1 MRDDP
6 RDDLPGQSAVR
17 AAPRRNIWV
26 RRAALASR
34 RTGRLDPTV
43 RALLW
48 ATAAG
53 VLFAFL
59 NALMRSLVLQLDA
72 FQTQFLRYL
81 MGLLVMAPLIL
92 RSGLAAYHPKNI
104 GGQFARG
111 AVHTCGL
118 CLWFLAVPHITLAD
132 TTAIGFT
139 TPIFI
144 MIGATLMFREPMRW
158 ERWVAAL
165 LGFAGVMIVVAP
177 KFTVSGGLYSLVMLA
192 SAPIFAM
199 SFLMTKSLTRYESAA
214 VIVVWQ
220 SISVAILSLP
230 LALLNW
236 KAPSLAQW
244 VAFVACG
251 LFGSAGHYCLTRS
264 FSLADISAT
273 QSVKFLDLVWAALL
287 GWVMFADVPSRATL
301 IGGVVICGST
311 LWIARREGRRPL
323 APSPAREEAK
333 S

>member
-1 MRDDP
+1 MADDWDTPSPPP
-6 RDDLPGQSAVR
+6 RAQ
-17 AAPRRNIWV
+17 RRNIWV

-34 RTGRLDPTV
+34 RAGRLDPTV

-48 ATAAG
+48 AIAAG
-53 VLFAFL
+53 ILFSFL
-59 NALMRSLVLQLDA
+59 NALMRTLALQLEA

-92 RSGLAAYHPKNI
+92 RSGLAAYRPKNI

-144 MIGATLMFREPMRW
+144 MIGAALLFREPMRW

-165 LGFAGVMIVVAP
+165 LGFAGVLIVVAP
-177 KFTVSGGLYSLVMLA
+177 KLAAAGGLYMLVMLA

-199 SFLMTKSLTRYESAA
+199 SFLMTKSLTRYESPA

-220 SISVAILSLP
+220 SISVALLSLP
-230 LALLNW
+230 LALLHW
-236 KAPSLAQW
+236 KSPSLAQW
-244 VAFVACG
+244 FAFAACG

-273 QSVKFLDLVWAALL
+273 QSVKFLDLVWAVLL
-287 GWVMFADVPSRATL
+287 GWLVFADTPSQATL

-311 LWIARREGRRPL
+311 LWIARREGRRRI
-323 APSPAREEAK
+323 APPARG
-333 S
+333 